1 MFELRNITAGY
12 DTGTVLR
19 DVSLTV
25 PDQATVALL
34 GPNGAGKTTL
44 LRVASGLL
52 KPYSGQI
59 LIDGEEVTNFP
70 PHKMSR
76 KGIIHVPEGRGI
88 FPSLSVSDNIL
99 LQSPPGE
106 FRKSFQ
112 TATATFPRLGERAR
126 QIARTMS
133 GGEQQM
139 LALSHAYVGNPKV
152 VLLDEV
158 SMGLAPKIVE
168 EIFQYLTDLGKQGVA
183 QLLVEQYVGQAL
195 KMADYVYILDRGGIS
210 FAGEPGEISEE
221 TIMNSYLGSL
231 AS

>member
-19 DVSLTV
+19 DVSLVV
-25 PDQATVALL
+25 PDNSVVALL

-52 KPYSGQI
+52 RPTSGQI
-59 LIDGEEVTNFP
+59 LIDGVDVTGQKP
-70 PHKMSR
+70 YQLAR
-76 KGIIHVPEGRGI
+76 KGVCHVPEGRGI
-88 FPSLSVSDNIL
+88 FPSLTVTDTIQ
-99 LQSPPGE
+99 LQADGNR
-106 FRKSFQ
+106 FKDSFAK
-112 TATATFPRLGERAR
+112 ATSTVPRLGERAT
-126 QIARTMS
+126 QVAGTMS

-139 LALSHAYVGNPKV
+139 LALSHAYVSDPGI

-168 EIFQYLTDLGKQGVA
+168 EIFGYLHDLAASGTA
-183 QLLVEQYVGQAL
+183 LLLVEQYVTRAL
-195 KMADYVYILDRGGIS
+195 QLADYVYILDRGKVT
-210 FAGEPGEISEE
+210 FAGEPREISED
-221 TIMNSYLGSL
+221 TIMNAYLGSL

>member
-1 MFELRNITAGY
+1 LLELRNISAGY
-12 DTGTVLR
+12 DTGIVLR
-19 DVSLTV
+19 DVSITV
-25 PDQATVALL
+25 PDDAVVALL

-59 LIDGEEVTNFP
+59 LVDGEDLTDKKAF
-70 PHKMSR
+70 HLAR

-88 FPSLSVSDNIL
+88 FPSLTVTDNIQ
-99 LQSPPGE
+99 LQAKPSE
-106 FRKSFQ
+106 FKKSLAK
-112 TATATFPRLGERAR
+112 ATSVFPRLGERAN

-139 LALSHAYVGNPKV
+139 LALSHAYVGNPKT

-168 EIFQYLTDLGKQGVA
+168 EIFVYLEDLAKQGIA
-183 QLLVEQYVGQAL
+183 QLLVEQYVSRAL
-195 KMADYVYILDRGGIS
+195 QLADYVYILDRGRIS

>member
-1 MFELRNITAGY
+1 LLELRNITAGY

-19 DVSLTV
+19 DVTLTV
-25 PDQATVALL
+25 PDNSTVALL

-59 LIDGEEVTNFP
+59 LIDGEDLTGNKPFQLA
-70 PHKMSR
+70 R

-88 FPSLSVSDNIL
+88 FPSLSVTDNIQ
-99 LQSPPGE
+99 LQCKPSE
-106 FRKSFQ
+106 FKASLKK
-112 TATATFPRLGERAR
+112 ATTVFPRLGERR
-126 QIARTMS
+126 NQIARTMS

-139 LALSHAYVGNPKV
+139 LALSHAYVGDPHV

-168 EIFQYLTDLGKQGVA
+168 EIFEYLADLSKAGIA
-183 QLLVEQYVGQAL
+183 QLLVEQYVSRAL
-195 KMADYVYILDRGGIS
+195 QLADYVYILDRGRIS